1 MLPTTESRWIALN
14 GAFNVRDLGGYP
26 LPDGVTR
33 WGELLR
39 GDSLHR
45 LTTDDQRRLIDYG
58 LRTVIDLRHL
68 GELETAPDVFSTSAE
83 VAYHHASVYRV
94 NMSAGTVS
102 LPPDL
107 AVIYRHIVDECQA
120 GLRETLDIIADAPAG
135 AVLFHCTAGKDRT
148 GIVAALLLSL
158 AGVAQDVILEDFAL
172 TSVAM
177 ERMRPFLPQHDSPE
191 RQATFEKLLA
201 SDPADLRSLI
211 DHLNARYGGVEA
223 YVKQLG
229 LSPNQIYRIRER
241 LIQPYAPQGDA
252 R

>member
-1 MLPTTESRWIALN
+1 MPPTTESRWIALD

-33 WGELLR
+33 WGALLR

-45 LTTDDQRRLIDYG
+45 LTDDDQRRLIDYG

-68 GELETAPDVFSTSAE
+68 GELESAPDVFSTSAE

-94 NMSAGTVS
+94 DMSAYAVS
-102 LPPDL
+102 LLPDL
-107 AVIYRHIVDECQA
+107 GVIYRHIVDECQA
-120 GLRETLDIIADAPAG
+120 GLRETLSVIADAPAG

-158 AGVAQDVILEDFAL
+158 AGVASDVILEDFAL

-177 ERMRPFLPQHDSPE
+177 ERMRAFLPQYDSPE
-191 RQATFEKLLA
+191 RQAAFEKLLA
-201 SDPADLRSLI
+201 SDPADLRGLI
-211 DHLNARYGGVEA
+211 EHLTARYGGVAA
-223 YVKQLG
+223 YVEQLG
-229 LSPNQIYRIRER
+229 LSPDQIHRIRER
-241 LIQPYAPQGDA
+241 LIQSHAPQGDA
-252 R
+252 T